1 MAQPLLV
8 DSAEML
14 ATPPDISHLETEND
28 DPVDNLFS
36 EKQQRLLT
44 RSLYASWQVGET
56 KRPFLAM
63 ANVGLFYSIHR
74 PAVVPD
80 VLVSLDVEA
89 PEEMWEK
96 ANRSYMVW
104 VYGKT
109 PEVVVE
115 VVSNRK
121 GGEAEG
127 KVALYAQIGIPY
139 YIIFDP
145 ETQLGGEKLRVLELR
160 IRDYVERDEL
170 WLPELGLGLILWNG
184 EFEGTNAAWL
194 RWCDEEGRL
203 LLTGVERAEREQ
215 SRANEA
221 QHQADEERQ
230 RANEERQRAN
240 EAQRQVDEERQR
252 TSEAQRQVDE
262 ERQRTS
268 EAQRQVDEER
278 QRAERLA
285 ARLREAG
292 IDPDSL

>member
-44 RSLYASWQVGET
+44 RSLYASWRGGAT
-56 KRPFLAM
+56 PRPFLTM

-145 ETQLGGEKLRVLELR
+145 ETQLGSDKLRVLELR
-160 IRDYVERDEL
+160 IREYVERDEL
-170 WLPELGLGLILWNG
+170 WLPELGLGLMLWNG
-184 EFEGTNAAWL
+184 EFEGTNATWL

-230 RANEERQRAN
+230 RANEAQRQASEERQRADEERQRADEERQRAN
-240 EAQRQVDEERQR
+240 
-252 TSEAQRQVDE
+252 
-262 ERQRTS
+262 